1 MSFEFTSSTG
11 HRGKKNHRGKS
22 LGKVGE
28 MNIGIVLMVHRNKAI
43 FSRSVCKVCSAKQKS
58 GNSIIPGSRHR
69 ILSLAAVSAILKTRK
84 HDKLT
89 ILNHNSKT
97 SFLLIRKL
105 N

>member
-1 MSFEFTSSTG
+1 
-11 HRGKKNHRGKS
+11 
-22 LGKVGE
+22 
-28 MNIGIVLMVHRNKAI
+28 
-43 FSRSVCKVCSAKQKS
+43 VCSAKQKS
-58 GNSIIPGSRHR
+58 GNSIIPGSRHH